1 MPPKRKRADD
11 EAEVAAV
18 VPMKVDAPPAK
29 KARVL
34 NFPVFKTI
42 QDYVA
47 RYKALTDFESKEQLQ
62 FEITAEENK

>member
-1 MPPKRKRADD
+1 MPPKRKRADEED
-11 EAEVAAV
+11 QAAV
-18 VPMKVDAPPAK
+18 VPTKVDVPQPK

-47 RYKALTDFESKEQLQ
+47 RYKSLTDFESKEQLQ

>member
-1 MPPKRKRADD
+1 MPPKRKRADN
-11 EAEVAAV
+11 EEEQAV
-18 VPMKVDAPPAK
+18 VPMKVDAPPPK
-29 KARVL
+29 KARTL

-47 RYKALTDFESKEQLQ
+47 RYKGLTDFESKEQLQ

>member
-1 MPPKRKRADD
+1 MPPKRKRAD
-11 EAEVAAV
+11 EEEQAV
-18 VPMKVDAPPAK
+18 VPMKVDAPQPK

-34 NFPVFKTI
+34 NFPVFKNI

-47 RYKALTDFESKEQLQ
+47 RYKGLTDFESKEQLQ